1 MIVYCGLWVLY
12 SFLILHTQ
20 RFALVDED
28 FFIHPLFQIG
38 KWRSVRG
45 IFYCA
50 SNWLKMRKDELWRA
64 DTRDTDCTHMR
75 KSPGN
80 YEKLDHLFLN
90 MRITT
95 GAESSQSRSIKISI
109 KLLFICKIYFD
120 VRTYI
125 KIFYQICEF
134 NKMYINI

>member
-1 MIVYCGLWVLY
+1 
-12 SFLILHTQ
+12 
-20 RFALVDED
+20 
-28 FFIHPLFQIG
+28 
-38 KWRSVRG
+38 
-45 IFYCA
+45 
-50 SNWLKMRKDELWRA
+50 MRKDELWRA

-120 VRTYI
+120 VGIFKYFI
-125 KIFYQICEF
+125 KYYVFS
-134 NKMYINI
+134 KMNIHI

>member
-1 MIVYCGLWVLY
+1 
-12 SFLILHTQ
+12 
-20 RFALVDED
+20 
-28 FFIHPLFQIG
+28 
-38 KWRSVRG
+38 
-45 IFYCA
+45 
-50 SNWLKMRKDELWRA
+50 MRKDELWRA

-120 VRTYI
+120 VYVRIFKYFIKYVNLTKFTLTYDALYLPF
-125 KIFYQICEF
+125 KYLEF
-134 NKMYINI
+134 L

>member
-1 MIVYCGLWVLY
+1 
-12 SFLILHTQ
+12 
-20 RFALVDED
+20 
-28 FFIHPLFQIG
+28 
-38 KWRSVRG
+38 
-45 IFYCA
+45 
-50 SNWLKMRKDELWRA
+50 MRKDELWRA
-64 DTRDTDCTHMR
+64 DTRDTDCAHMR

-125 KIFYQICEF
+125 EIFYQICEF